1 MTGTCRWLPFRIAS
15 GPANMALDEA
25 LLEQVAERGDLAYL
39 TCLRLVGSHAQPGL
53 FSAHRGA

>member
-39 TCLRLVGSHAQPGL
+39 RAYGWSEATLSLGYFQHIAE
-53 FSAHRGA
+53 A